1 MRKALYAGSFDPITL
16 GHLDIIEKALT
27 MFDQVH
33 IGIGRNPKKSGLF
46 TPLERGVLISDSLS
60 EHFGKDWPDTLSYG
74 SYDGSLDDAARRI
87 GATHIVRGLRQV
99 SDFNDEFVLHGAMR
113 VIAPDLQMVHII
125 CDSKYLHVSSSTA
138 RELASL
144 GKRTDWLVTPN
155 VSDQLAKRIEEAK
168 GLSR

>member
-16 GHLDIIEKALT
+16 GHLDIVEKALT
-27 MFDQVH
+27 MFDHVH
-33 IGIGRNPKKSGLF
+33 VGIGRNPKKSGLF
-46 TPLERGVLISDSLS
+46 TPTERGVLIS
-60 EHFGKDWPDTLSYG
+60 EAFTHTFGGKWTERLSY
-74 SYDGSLDDAARRI
+74 STYDGSLDDAARGW

-113 VIAPDLQMVHII
+113 QIAPDIQMVHII

-144 GKRTDWLVTPN
+144 KKPIDWLVTSN
-155 VSDQLAKRIEEAK
+155 VSSELEKRY
-168 GLSR
+168 S